1 MAKPAKDSAS
11 SGGEPAKPGATPFIR
26 RRTGL
31 LAVVLIVGALAF
43 AAVQLYQHPGRMPGG
58 GPQATAVPAVGG
70 PFSLTDQN
78 LNPVTEAAFKGK
90 LMLVYFGYTFCPD
103 VCPTALTEM
112 GNAIEAL
119 GPAGDKVAPVFVT
132 VDPARDTPEHLKEYL
147 AYFHP
152 RFVGLTGTAAQVAA
166 AAKAYRVYYA
176 KAKTDAASA
185 SDALDYLMDH
195 TSIIYLMGPEGA
207 LKAHFPHGTNADA
220 MAKKIR
226 ELL

>member
-1 MAKPAKDSAS
+1 MAKPEKGSAS

-31 LAVVLIVGALAF
+31 LAVVLIVGALGF
-43 AAVQLYQHPGRMPGG
+43 AAYQLYQYPGRTPAGG
-58 GPQATAVPAVGG
+58 TQATAVPVVGG
-70 PFSLTDQN
+70 PFALTDQN
-78 LNPVTEAAFKGK
+78 GNPVTEAAFKGK
-90 LMLVYFGYTFCPD
+90 LMLVYFGYTYCPD
-103 VCPTALTEM
+103 VCPTALTEI
-112 GNAIEAL
+112 GNAVEAL

-152 RFVGLTGTAAQVAA
+152 RFVGLTGTAERVAA

-176 KAKTDAASA
+176 KAKSKEAT
-185 SDALDYLMDH
+185 DALDYLVDH
-195 TSIIYLMGPEGA
+195 TSIIYLMGPEGG
-207 LKAHFPHGTNADA
+207 LKAHFPHGTGADA

>member
-1 MAKPAKDSAS
+1 MAKPEKDGAS
-11 SGGEPAKPGATPFIR
+11 HGGEPAKPAATPFIR

-43 AAVQLYQHPGRMPGG
+43 AAVQLYQHPGRMTGG
-58 GPQATAVPAVGG
+58 TPTMPAVGG

-78 LNPVTEAAFKGK
+78 GKPVTEAGFKGK

-119 GPAGDKVAPVFVT
+119 GPAGDKVAPVFIT

-152 RFVGLTGTAAQVAA
+152 RFVGLTGTAEQVTA

-176 KAKTDAASA
+176 KAKTGAAGA
-185 SDALDYLMDH
+185 SDALDYLVDH
-195 TSIIYLMGPEGA
+195 TSIIYLMGPEGG
-207 LKAHFPHGTNADA
+207 LKAHFPHGTGADA

>member
-1 MAKPAKDSAS
+1 MAKPEKDNTSH
-11 SGGEPAKPGATPFIR
+11 GGEPATPAAMPFIR

-31 LAVVLIVGALAF
+31 LAVVLVLGALIF
-43 AAVQLYQHPGRMPGG
+43 AALQVHR
-58 GPQATAVPAVGG
+58 QAEQTAGAKTTTMPAVGG

-78 LNPVTEAAFKGK
+78 GNPVTEAAFTGK

-112 GNAIEAL
+112 GMAIEAL
-119 GPAGDKVAPVFVT
+119 GPAGDKVAPVFIT

-147 AYFHP
+147 SYFHP
-152 RFVGLTGTAAQVAA
+152 RFVGLTGTAEQVAA

-176 KAKTDAASA
+176 KAKTGAASA
-185 SDALDYLMDH
+185 SDALDYLVDH
-195 TSIIYLMGPEGA
+195 TSIIYLMAPEGS
-207 LKAHFPHGTNADA
+207 LKAHFPHGIGADA

>member
-1 MAKPAKDSAS
+1 MAKAEKDS
-11 SGGEPAKPGATPFIR
+11 GGKEAGETAKPGETPFIR

-31 LAVVLIVGALAF
+31 LAVVLIVGALGF
-43 AAVQLYQHPGRMPGG
+43 AAYQLYQHPGGMTGG
-58 GPQATAVPAVGG
+58 TPTMPAVGG
-70 PFSLTDQN
+70 PFSLTDHN
-78 LNPVTEAAFKGK
+78 GGPVTEAAFKGK
-90 LMLVYFGYTFCPD
+90 LMLVYFGYTYCPD

-112 GNAIEAL
+112 GNAVEAL
-119 GPAGDKVAPVFVT
+119 GPAGDKVVPVFVT

-147 AYFHP
+147 SFFHP
-152 RFVGLTGTAAQVAA
+152 RFVGLTGTSEQVAA

-176 KAKTDAASA
+176 KAKTDAAGA

-195 TSIIYLMGPEGA
+195 TSIVYLMGPEGA
-207 LKAHFPHGTNADA
+207 LKAHFPHGAGADA